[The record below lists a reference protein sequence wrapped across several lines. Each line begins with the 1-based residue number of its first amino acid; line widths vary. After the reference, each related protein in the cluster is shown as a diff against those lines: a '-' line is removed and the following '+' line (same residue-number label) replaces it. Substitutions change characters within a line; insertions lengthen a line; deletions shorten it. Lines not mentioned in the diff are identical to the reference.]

1 MEGNMKKVYKITLIL
16 LLIFILFSLNNV
28 KAKDIWETS
37 KEFLQTGSE
46 GIGTLEESGKIL
58 NLLGV
63 DTKGKFVELIDFLW
77 GLGLLTIFI
86 STVVLGIKYMFVLPQ
101 EKSRLKQATTPYVI
115 GVVII
120 FGALTIWKFVIVVL
134 DGSL

>member
-1 MEGNMKKVYKITLIL
+1 MKKVYKITLIL

-46 GIGTLEESGKIL
+46 GRGTLEESGKIL

-63 DTKGKFVELIDFLW
+63 DAKGKFVELIDFLW

>member
-1 MEGNMKKVYKITLIL
+1 MKKVYKITLIL